1 MLISLVL
8 KNSLIGKS
16 RGLQTCSSHAGEPL
30 SLPRAI
36 RSSSEDT
43 AEQSRPT
50 SQHPK
55 CPSCKS
61 LSSFPLC
68 PTATAPLTRPRA
80 ASPGECPPLYSPFS
94 PCSHCWGAAS
104 CQQLHPTACSS
115 QLSETLATSTL
126 LLLGGVRTWLKLTT
140 SPIFVR
146 ANVRLLSYDN
156 TRWKDSSYWDIWICS
171 VL

>member
-16 RGLQTCSSHAGEPL
+16 RRLQTCRQFSGRWDT
-30 SLPRAI
+30 LPKAI
-36 RSSSEDT
+36 RSSSEDM

-61 LSSFPLC
+61 LSSFPLG
-68 PTATAPLTRPRA
+68 PTATAPLTCPRA
-80 ASPGECPPLYSPFS
+80 ASPGERPPLYSPFS
-94 PCSHCWGAAS
+94 PCSRCWGAAS

>member
-68 PTATAPLTRPRA
+68 PTATAPLTCPRA
-80 ASPGECPPLYSPFS
+80 ASPGERPPALLPFFS
-94 PCSHCWGAAS
+94 LFPLLGSCLLSAAAS
-104 CQQLHPTACSS
+104 YCLLKSVIRNVGHFYTAASGWGTYMTQAHYFSYLCEGKCKTS
-115 QLSETLATSTL
+115 QL
-126 LLLGGVRTWLKLTT
+126 
-140 SPIFVR
+140 
-146 ANVRLLSYDN
+146 
-156 TRWKDSSYWDIWICS
+156 
-171 VL
+171 